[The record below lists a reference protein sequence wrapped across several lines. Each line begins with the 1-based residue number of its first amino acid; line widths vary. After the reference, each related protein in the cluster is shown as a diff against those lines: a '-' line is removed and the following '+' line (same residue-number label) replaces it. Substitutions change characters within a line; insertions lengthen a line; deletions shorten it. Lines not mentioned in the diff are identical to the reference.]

1 MRKLI
6 TALYLSSFSFSSY
19 AAIEINDNFTL
30 SGFGSTSVAKSTNE
44 TQLLIHRA
52 ISDDLCF
59 DCDTTF
65 GLQLDYFNDAFK
77 VSAQLVKR
85 PQDDWDEP
93 ELEWAYVGYTIENVE
108 LRAGRLRL
116 PLFLASEYFFVGHA
130 YTYARP
136 PDELY
141 NSLLGITAYNGFSAV
156 WNLELFDKYQLSIN
170 PFVELSSSKSIDIS
184 KQLSIDIDVD
194 NTLGINFL
202 FSGSFYRWNFTYLD
216 SSFDQTTKFINSV
229 PGVPYFEIDIP
240 DNNIEV
246 FSLGTEYEFDNLKL
260 SGEVLF
266 TDFGSSWYTSAAYRV
281 NKYAP
286 YVVFGEKHDKP
297 TVTNSYNGK
306 TGSSVTLGVHYDI
319 KYNLSM
325 NVEWQQFKSFAAQNG
340 SFVETPQKPDANLY
354 SVMFNFV
361 F

>member
-19 AAIEINDNFTL
+19 AAIELNDNFTL

-44 TQLLIHRA
+44 TQLMINRA

-77 VSAQLVKR
+77 ASVQLVKR
-85 PQDDWDEP
+85 PQDNWSEP

-116 PLFLASEYFFVGHA
+116 PLFLASEYFYVGHA

-136 PDELY
+136 PEELY
-141 NSLLGITAYNGFSAV
+141 NSILGITAYNGLSAV
-156 WNLELFDKYQLSIN
+156 WNLELFDEYQLSIT
-170 PFVELSSSKSIDIS
+170 PFKGFSDSNELTIS
-184 KQLSIDIDVD
+184 PSTDAEIEVHRSR
-194 NTLGINFL
+194 GINFV
-202 FSGSFYRWNFTYLD
+202 FSADYYRWNFTYFNANIGQKLD
-216 SSFDQTTKFINSV
+216 FIKDQPGFEAEDPDTKIELFSV
-229 PGVPYFEIDIP
+229 GA
-240 DNNIEV
+240 
-246 FSLGTEYEFDNLKL
+246 EYEFDDLKL
-260 SGEVLF
+260 SSEIQFNNIRIAKYV
-266 TDFGSSWYTSAAYRV
+266 SAAYRV
-281 NKYAP
+281 NKFVP
-286 YVVFGEKHDKP
+286 YVVYGENHARP
-297 TVTNSYNGK
+297 TKFNPYNGK
-306 TGSSVTLGVHYDI
+306 TGSSVTLGMRYDI

-325 NVEWQQFKSFAAQNG
+325 NVDWQQFKSFGEQRG
-340 SFVETPQKPDANLY
+340 SFVEIPQKTDANLY